1 VDKVKSTRE
10 LTRLLA
16 FSGKIDIDSARV
28 RER

>member
-1 VDKVKSTRE
+1 MKSTRE
-10 LTRLLA
+10 LTKLLA